1 MSARHLPCRDGE
13 YPGEKASF
21 KCTAVYGSVDVAGN
35 QGLVCRQCG
44 VRLVL
49 RAAEAW
55 RWVTGQGGGEKGR
68 RGSHGG
74 PQVGRGTGLGT
85 EGVDGA
91 RAWIRPQAAGAGQ
104 EHNAWRRVSCGGP
117 QAGEYESWEDRG
129 CDDWG

>member
-1 MSARHLPCRDGE
+1 MLGIFPAEMENTQERRHLSSAQRCMDPLI
-13 YPGEKASF
+13 
-21 KCTAVYGSVDVAGN
+21 VAGN